1 MAKQTYKIEMFHG
14 GLNTNAD
21 PRDMDEKESLDLTGV
36 NISNIGRLET
46 LGQFTRDA
54 STSHTLQI
62 LPNRGLF
69 TMSSDKK
76 IDGTSSIE
84 TFIVAYDDGESAIDI
99 RDSGGWNANQIT
111 TFDSDLPVFYVGD
124 GNLRVADGEFD
135 DAVNNKWFGY
145 INYILFDSLNADSGN
160 AAYDSTAIGWTQ
172 ANQEIK
178 SPTIGNCLISTPFA
192 GSDSNGVNSSASE
205 YIGNVADA
213 SGEDVA
219 DVQSVNLRVGLQFNE
234 LLPNAH
240 GDWTGTHV
248 NLTTDTTYYPLIGNV
263 NVKATSS
270 ASQPL
275 STIKDVSQDF
285 SINEEQSFVMG
296 FYITASEYADL
307 KRVNITCHTTDSD
320 GGDNVA
326 VKYRF
331 TKEELIS
338 DAWNLLVC
346 SINNT
351 TGGEY
356 TFGDT
361 LTRWVL
367 QVVDGDGSSASPTFW
382 LSGPVLAKNSFV
394 SGFQPGIY
402 EFYHSYLY
410 DEEKQE
416 SLPFKFTDTGSG
428 NVNKLN
434 VSGESVLFNFDSY
447 INPHNS
453 AGTPVYSL
461 SKRIVG
467 SRLYYKLEENDNFY
481 LIGELDF
488 IDKGF
493 KWFPEGDTLVYSMA
507 NVTGDGD
514 PSDDTFYKTCV
525 IVKAITPLSANII
538 DTFKTINGYSG
549 SVKSIEA
556 KFKTAVVQGRRT
568 YIGNVRQN
576 GKNYPDRIIK
586 SKINNFDVF
595 PDKIG
600 AIDVVVNDGESIVKL
615 ETFADRILQ
624 YKEKT
629 LYIIN
634 VAESV
639 DFLEETVEGKGV
651 AFDYHVVKTDFG
663 IAWFNKLGAYLYT
676 GRDVINL
683 LERQG
688 RRLLS
693 EAYWEAFVTDAEDG
707 SADDLDM
714 SSAHIGHI
722 PQSKQILIKN
732 ENMDVLI
739 YDFVIQAWTRG
750 EVLAYD
756 VGGGVSNFA
765 NNANRELF
773 YLTNTDS
780 DVMTWDASPS
790 TGNPVKFITK
800 DIDFGQP
807 SVRKKVYK
815 VYISYTSGAG
825 GVPSF
830 RYGVNGDT
838 TPTNSPVAVTAFAN
852 NQPEWTQAEYKFNSD
867 ANNCFSLQ
875 LQFGESSVGG
885 GFKINDITII
895 YRMKS
900 VK

>member
-1 MAKQTYKIEMFHG
+1 MH
-14 GLNTNAD
+14 
-21 PRDMDEKESLDLTGV
+21 
-36 NISNIGRLET
+36 
-46 LGQFTRDA
+46 
-54 STSHTLQI
+54 
-62 LPNRGLF
+62 
-69 TMSSDKK
+69 SDKK
-76 IDGTSSIE
+76 IDGSSSSE
-84 TFIVAYDDGESAIDI
+84 TFIVAYDDSESAMDI
-99 RDSGGWNANQIT
+99 RDSDGWNANQIT
-111 TFDSDLPVFYVGD
+111 AFDSDLPVFYVGD
-124 GNLRVADGEFD
+124 GNLRIGDGEFD
-135 DAVNNKWFGY
+135 DAINNKWFGY
-145 INYILFDSLNADSGN
+145 INYRLFNGLNADS
-160 AAYDSTAIGWTQ
+160 TALAWTQ
-172 ANQEIK
+172 ANQAIQ
-178 SPTIGNCLISTPFA
+178 SPTVGNCLISTPFA
-192 GSDSNGVNSSASE
+192 GSDSDGVNSSASE

-219 DVQSVNLRVGLQFNE
+219 DVQSVNLRVGLQYNE

-240 GDWTGTHV
+240 GDWVGTYV
-248 NLTTDTTYYPLIGNV
+248 GLTTETTYYPLIAGV

-270 ASQPL
+270 ATQPK
-275 STIKDVSQDF
+275 STVKDTGQEF

-296 FYITASEYADL
+296 FYITASEYADF
-307 KRVNITCHTTDSD
+307 KRVNIVCHTTDSD

-326 VKYRF
+326 AKYRF
-331 TKEELIS
+331 TKEELVP
-338 DAWNLLVC
+338 DAWNFLVC
-346 SINNT
+346 SVNNS

-367 QVVDGDGSSASPTFW
+367 IAVDADGSSASPTFW
-382 LSGPVLAKNSFV
+382 LSGPVLAKNSSV
-394 SGFQPGIY
+394 DGFQPGIY

-434 VSGESVLFNFDSY
+434 IAGDSVLLNFDSY
-447 INPHNS
+447 INPYNS
-453 AGTPVYSL
+453 AGSPVYTL

-467 SRLYYKLEENDNFY
+467 SRLYYKLEENDDFY

-488 IDKGF
+488 IEKGF
-493 KWFPEGDTLVYSMA
+493 KWFPEGDTLAYSMA
-507 NVTGDGD
+507 NVTGDGT
-514 PSDDTFYKTCV
+514 PTGETFYKTCV
-525 IVKAITPLSANII
+525 IVKGITPLSANFI
-538 DTFKTINGYSG
+538 DTFKTVNGYSG

-568 YIGNVRQN
+568 YIGNIRQD

-586 SKINNFDVF
+586 SQINKFDVF

-624 YKEKT
+624 FKEKT

-634 VAESV
+634 VAETV

-676 GRDVINL
+676 GKEVINL
-683 LERQG
+683 LEKQG

-693 EAYWEAFVTDAEDG
+693 ESYWEAFVTDAEDG
-707 SADDLDM
+707 GADDLDM

-722 PQSKQILIKN
+722 PQSKQILIRN
-732 ENMDVLI
+732 ENTDVLV
-739 YDFVIQAWTRG
+739 YDFVIQAWTRSG
-750 EVLAYD
+750 GTAYG
-756 VGGGVSNFA
+756 VGGVGVTNLV
-765 NNANRELF
+765 NNSNRELF
-773 YLTNTDS
+773 YLTNNDA
-780 DVMTWDASPS
+780 DVMTWNTSPPS
-790 TGNPVKFITK
+790 TGIVKYVTK

-815 VYISYTSGAG
+815 VYISYTSDSGS
-825 GVPSF
+825 VPTL

-838 TPTNSPVAVTAFAN
+838 TPTNALTAVTAFAN
-852 NQPEWTQAEYKFNSD
+852 SQPEWTQAEYKFGSD
-867 ANNCFSLQ
+867 ANNCYSIQ
-875 LQFGESSVGG
+875 LLFGESSVGG
-885 GFKINDITII
+885 GFKINDITIV

-900 VK
+900 IK

>member
-36 NISNIGRLET
+36 NISNIGRLEI
-46 LGQFTRDA
+46 LGYFDRDA

-76 IDGTSSIE
+76 IDGSSSSE
-84 TFIVAYDDGESAIDI
+84 TFIVAYDDGQDAIDI

-111 TFDSDLPVFYVGD
+111 SFDSDLPVFYVGD
-124 GNLRVADGEFD
+124 GNLRVGDGEFD
-135 DAVNNKWFGY
+135 DNESNKWFGY
-145 INYILFDSLNADSGN
+145 INYRLFNGLNADS
-160 AAYDSTAIGWTQ
+160 TALAWTQ
-172 ANQEIK
+172 ANQAIQ
-178 SPTIGNCLISTPFA
+178 SPTVGNCLISTPFA
-192 GSDSNGVNSSASE
+192 GSDSDGVNSSASE
-205 YIGNVADA
+205 YIGDVAND

-219 DVQSVNLRVGLQFNE
+219 DVSSVNLRVGLQFNE
-234 LLPNAH
+234 LLPNGH
-240 GDWTGTHV
+240 GDWAGARV
-248 NLTTDTTYYPLIGNV
+248 NLTTDTTYYPLIAGV

-270 ASQPL
+270 ESYQFSTVKDISQ
-275 STIKDVSQDF
+275 SF

-296 FYITASEYADL
+296 FYITAAEIADL
-307 KRVNITCHTTDSD
+307 KRVNIVCYTGDSD
-320 GGDNVA
+320 GGDTVA
-326 VKYRF
+326 INYRF

-338 DAWNLLVC
+338 DAWNILVC
-346 SINNT
+346 SISNT

-361 LTRWVL
+361 LTRWV
-367 QVVDGDGSSASPTFW
+367 VKAVDNDGGSASPTFW
-382 LSGPVLAKNSFV
+382 LSGPVLAKNSSV
-394 SGFQPGIY
+394 DGFQPGIY

-434 VSGESVLFNFDSY
+434 ITGDSVLLNFDSY
-447 INPHNS
+447 INPYNS
-453 AGTPVYSL
+453 AGSPVYTL

-493 KWFPEGDTLVYSMA
+493 KWFPEGDTLAYSMT
-507 NVTGDGD
+507 NVTGDGT
-514 PSDDTFYKTCV
+514 PTGETFYKTCA
-525 IVKAITPLSANII
+525 IVKGITPLSANFI
-538 DTFKTINGYSG
+538 DTFKTVNGYSG

-568 YIGNVRQN
+568 YIGNVRQD

-586 SKINNFDVF
+586 SQINKFDVF

-634 VAESV
+634 VAENV

-676 GRDVINL
+676 GKEVINL
-683 LERQG
+683 LEKQG

-693 EAYWEAFVTDAEDG
+693 ESYWEAFVTDAEDG
-707 SADDLDM
+707 TADDLDM

-722 PQSKQILIKN
+722 PQSKQILIRN
-732 ENMDVLI
+732 ENTDVLV
-739 YDFVIQAWTRG
+739 YDFVIQAWTRS
-750 EVLAYD
+750 EDTAYEMFSA
-756 VGGGVSNFA
+756 GVTNFA

-773 YLTNTDS
+773 YLTNSDA
-780 DVMTWDASPS
+780 DVMTWNTSPPS
-790 TGNPVKFITK
+790 TGIIKYVTK

-815 VYISYTSGAG
+815 VYVSYTSGSG
-825 GVPSF
+825 GVPTF
-830 RYGVNGDT
+830 KYGVNGDT
-838 TPTNSPVAVTAFAN
+838 TPTNTPTSVTAFAN
-852 NQPEWTQAEYKFNSD
+852 SQPEWTQAEYKFGSD
-867 ANNCFSLQ
+867 ANNCYSIQ
-875 LQFGESSVGG
+875 LLFGESSVGG
-885 GFKINDITII
+885 GFKINDITIV

-900 VK
+900 IK

>member
-46 LGQFTRDA
+46 LGQFDRDA

-69 TMSSDKK
+69 TMHSDKK
-76 IDGTSSIE
+76 IDGSSSSE
-84 TFIVAYDDGESAIDI
+84 TFIVAYDDNESAIDI
-99 RDSGGWNANQIT
+99 RDSDGWNANQIT
-111 TFDSDLPVFYVGD
+111 AFDSDLPVFYVGD
-124 GNLRVADGEFD
+124 GNLRIGDGEFD
-135 DAVNNKWFGY
+135 DAINNKWFGY
-145 INYILFDSLNADSGN
+145 INYRLFNGLNADS
-160 AAYDSTAIGWTQ
+160 TALAWTQ
-172 ANQEIK
+172 ANQEIQ
-178 SPTIGNCLISTPFA
+178 SPTVGNCLISTPFA
-192 GSDSNGVNSSASE
+192 GSDSDGVNSSASE

-240 GDWTGTHV
+240 GDWVGTHV
-248 NLTTDTTYYPLIGNV
+248 GLTTETTYYPLIAGV

-270 ASQPL
+270 ATQPK
-275 STIKDVSQDF
+275 STVKDTGQEF

-296 FYITASEYADL
+296 FYITASEYADF
-307 KRVNITCHTTDSD
+307 KRVNIVCHTTDSD

-326 VKYRF
+326 AKYRF
-331 TKEELIS
+331 TKEELVP
-338 DAWNLLVC
+338 DAWNFLIC
-346 SINNT
+346 SISNS

-367 QVVDGDGSSASPTFW
+367 QVVDGDSSSASPTFW
-382 LSGPVLAKNSFV
+382 LSGPVLAKNSSV
-394 SGFQPGIY
+394 DGFQPGIY

-434 VSGESVLFNFDSY
+434 IAGDSVLLNFDSY
-447 INPHNS
+447 INPYNS
-453 AGTPVYSL
+453 AGSPVYTL

-467 SRLYYKLEENDNFY
+467 SRLYYKLEENDDFY

-488 IDKGF
+488 IEKGF
-493 KWFPEGDTLVYSMA
+493 KWFPEGDTLAYSMA
-507 NVTGDGD
+507 NVTGDGT
-514 PSDDTFYKTCV
+514 PTGETFYKTCV
-525 IVKAITPLSANII
+525 IVKGITPLSANFI
-538 DTFKTINGYSG
+538 DTFKTVNGYSG

-568 YIGNVRQN
+568 YIGNVRQG

-586 SKINNFDVF
+586 SQINKFDVF

-600 AIDVVVNDGESIVKL
+600 AIDVVVNDGESIIKL

-624 YKEKT
+624 FKEKT

-634 VAESV
+634 VAETV

-676 GRDVINL
+676 GKEVINL
-683 LERQG
+683 LEKQG

-693 EAYWEAFVTDAEDG
+693 ESYWEAFVTDAEDG

-722 PQSKQILIKN
+722 PQSKQILIRN
-732 ENMDVLI
+732 ENTDVLV

-750 EVLAYD
+750 EVLAFD
-756 VGGGVSNFA
+756 VGGGISNFA
-765 NNANRELF
+765 NNANRQLF
-773 YLTNTDS
+773 YLTNTDA
-780 DVMTWDASPS
+780 DVMTWDPSPS
-790 TGNPVKFITK
+790 SANPVKYITK

-815 VYISYTSGAG
+815 VYVSYTSGSG

-838 TPTNSPVAVTAFAN
+838 TPTNTPTSVTAFAN
-852 NQPEWTQAEYKFNSD
+852 NQPEWTQAEYKFGSD
-867 ANNCFSLQ
+867 ANNCYSIQ
-875 LQFGESSVGG
+875 LQFGESSVGS
-885 GFKINDITII
+885 GFKINDITIV

-900 VK
+900 IK

>member
-46 LGQFTRDA
+46 LGQFDRDA
-54 STSHTLQI
+54 TISHTLQI

-192 GSDSNGVNSSASE
+192 GSDSNGVNSSSSE

-240 GDWTGTHV
+240 GDWVGTHV

-270 ASQPL
+270 ASQPK
-275 STIKDVSQDF
+275 SVVKDTGQEF

-307 KRVNITCHTTDSD
+307 KRVNINCHTTDSD

-326 VKYRF
+326 VNYRF

-338 DAWNLLVC
+338 DAWNFLVC

-416 SLPFKFTDTGSG
+416 SLPFKFTDTDSG

-493 KWFPEGDTLVYSMA
+493 KWFPEGDTLVYSMV

-732 ENMDVLI
+732 ENADVLI

-750 EVLAYD
+750 ETLAFD

-780 DVMTWDASPS
+780 DLMTWNAFPS
-790 TGNPVKFITK
+790 SANPVKFITK

-815 VYISYTSGAG
+815 VYVSYTSGAG

-838 TPTNSPVAVTAFAN
+838 TPTNSPVAVTAFTD

-875 LQFGESSVGG
+875 LQFGESSVGS